1 MWPAPP
7 GVGLWTPDLFVSA
20 NLVLLTCLYLWAV
33 RRAGSRLGSPW
44 PRLRTVAFLAAMVL
58 LAVAYLGP
66 FTTWAHVMFWPHM
79 AQHLVVMMVAAPL
92 IVLSSP
98 VRLTFLC
105 LGDTGRRRFVRV
117 MRSAP
122 AAVLTNPYVTWLLFA
137 GVLLGVHVT
146 PVMQWVITDHDA
158 MNFVERPLYLA
169 VSLLFYYPLIGTD
182 LIARRPAPGLRLL
195 SLGLM
200 MIPETVLGMVIHFAP
215 VPLYPAY
222 VESGAALG
230 FDPLADQKFS
240 GAMMWAIAMV
250 LDGFWMMV
258 AALEW
263 WRDQETLTRKLER
276 SEARALLEQGHED
289 SAGCAATETAGPR
302 PDRLRS

>member
-7 GVGLWTPDLFVSA
+7 GVGLWTPDLFVSV
-20 NLVLLTCLYLWAV
+20 NLILVTCLYLV
-33 RRAGSRLGSPW
+33 GTRRASERLGASWPW
-44 PRLRTVAFLAAMVL
+44 LRTGAFLAAMAL
-58 LAVAYLGP
+58 LAVAFLGP
-66 FTTWAHVMFWPHM
+66 FTTWAHLMFWPHM
-79 AQHLVVMMVAAPL
+79 AQHLIVMMVAAPL

-98 VRLTFLC
+98 VRLLFLN
-105 LGDTGRRRFVRV
+105 LGDSGRRRMVRV
-117 MRSAP
+117 MRGQ
-122 AAVLTNPYVTWLLFA
+122 AVTALTNPYLTWILFA
-137 GVLLGVHVT
+137 TVLLGVHVT

-158 MNFVERPLYLA
+158 MDFVERPVYLV

-182 LIARRPAPGLRLL
+182 LIARRPAPSLRLL

-222 VESGAALG
+222 VEASAVTGV
-230 FDPLADQKFS
+230 DPLADQKFA

-263 WRDQETLTRKLER
+263 WRDQERITTQLER
-276 SEARALLEQGHED
+276 SEARAGL
-289 SAGCAATETAGPR
+289 
-302 PDRLRS
+302 

>member
-7 GVGLWTPDLFVSA
+7 GVVLWTPDLFVSA
-20 NLVLLTCLYLWAV
+20 NLLLLTCLYLWAA
-33 RRAGSRLGSPW
+33 RRAGARLGTAW
-44 PRLRTVAFLAAMVL
+44 PRLRTLSFLAAMAL

-79 AQHLVVMMVAAPL
+79 AQHLTGMMVAAPL

-98 VRLTFLC
+98 VRLTFVC
-105 LGDTGRRRFVRV
+105 LSGGGRRRLVRI
-117 MRSAP
+117 MRSGP
-122 AAVLTNPYVTWLLFA
+122 ALVFTNPYVTWLLFA
-137 GVLLGVHVT
+137 AVLLGVHVT

-158 MNFVERPLYLA
+158 MDFVERPLYLV
-169 VSLLFYYPLIGTD
+169 VSLLFYYPLIGSD

-222 VESGAALG
+222 VESGARLG

-263 WRDQETLTRKLER
+263 WRDQEALTRRLER
-276 SEARALLEQGHED
+276 SEARER
-289 SAGCAATETAGPR
+289 AAAVVEVGDVPTATAGRQPGR
-302 PDRLRS
+302 PHP

>member
-7 GVGLWTPDLFVSA
+7 GVGLWTPDLFVSV
-20 NLVLLTCLYLWAV
+20 NLVLVTCLYLIGS
-33 RRAGSRLGSPW
+33 RRAGQRLGAPW
-44 PRLRTVAFLAAMVL
+44 PWLRTLAFLAAMGL
-58 LAVAYLGP
+58 LAAAYLGP
-66 FTTWAHVMFWPHM
+66 FTTWAHLMFWPHM
-79 AQHLVVMMVAAPL
+79 AQHLIVMMVAAPL

-98 VRLTFLC
+98 VRLLFLN
-105 LGDTGRRRFVRV
+105 LGDPGRRRMVRI
-117 MRSAP
+117 MRGRVVSI
-122 AAVLTNPYVTWLLFA
+122 LTNPYLTWVLFA
-137 GVLLGVHVT
+137 TVLLGVHVT

-158 MNFVERPLYLA
+158 MDFVERPVYLT
-169 VSLLFYYPLIGTD
+169 VSLLFYYPLIGND
-182 LIARRPAPGLRLL
+182 LIARRPAPSLRLM

-222 VESGAALG
+222 VEASAVTGV
-230 FDPLADQKFS
+230 DPLADQKFS

-263 WRDQETLTRKLER
+263 WRDQERITTQLER
-276 SEARALLEQGHED
+276 SEARAGL
-289 SAGCAATETAGPR
+289 
-302 PDRLRS
+302 

>member
-7 GVGLWTPDLFVSA
+7 GVGLWTPDLFVSV
-20 NLVLLTCLYLWAV
+20 NLILVTCLYLIGA
-33 RRAGSRLGSPW
+33 RRAGERLGAAWPW
-44 PRLRTVAFLAAMVL
+44 LRTAAFLAAVAL

-66 FTTWAHVMFWPHM
+66 FTTWAHLMFWPHM
-79 AQHLVVMMVAAPL
+79 AQHLIVMMVAAPL

-98 VRLTFLC
+98 VRLLFLN
-105 LGDTGRRRFVRV
+105 LGDTGRRRMARI
-117 MRSAP
+117 MRGQVVS
-122 AAVLTNPYVTWLLFA
+122 VLTNPYLTWILFA
-137 GVLLGVHVT
+137 TVLLGVHVT

-158 MNFVERPLYLA
+158 MDFVERPVYLV
-169 VSLLFYYPLIGTD
+169 VSLLFYYPLIGND
-182 LIARRPAPGLRLL
+182 LIARRPAPSLRLL

-222 VESGAALG
+222 VEASAVTGV
-230 FDPLADQKFS
+230 DPLADQKFA

-263 WRDQETLTRKLER
+263 WRDQERITTQLER
-276 SEARALLEQGHED
+276 SEARA
-289 SAGCAATETAGPR
+289 SA
-302 PDRLRS
+302 

>member
-7 GVGLWTPDLFVSA
+7 GVGLWTPDLLVIA
-20 NLVLLTCLYLWAV
+20 NLLIVTSMYLWGA
-33 RRAGSRLGSPW
+33 RRAGAQTGEPW
-44 PRLRTVAFLAAMVL
+44 PPLRTVAFMAAMVL
-58 LAVAYLGP
+58 LAAAYLGP
-66 FTTWAHVMFWPHM
+66 LTTWAHLMFWPHM

-98 VRLTFLC
+98 VRLTYLC
-105 LGDTGRRRFVRV
+105 LGRVGRRRLVRI
-117 MRSAP
+117 MRSRLAI
-122 AAVLTNPYVTWLLFA
+122 ALTNPGVTWILFA
-137 GVLLGVHVT
+137 TVLLGVHIT

-158 MNFVERPLYLA
+158 MDFVERPVFLL
-169 VSLLFYYPLIGTD
+169 VSLLFYYPLIGSD
-182 LIARRPAPGLRLL
+182 LIARRPAPGVRLL

-222 VESGAALG
+222 VDSGTLLG
-230 FDPLADQKFS
+230 FDPLTDQKFA

-250 LDGFWMMV
+250 LDGIWMMV

-263 WRDQETLTRKLER
+263 WRDQEALTRRLER
-276 SEARALLEQGHED
+276 AEARDLADQ
-289 SAGCAATETAGPR
+289 AAAELAEGAVTATAAPR
-302 PDRLRS
+302 PDRPRP

>member
-7 GVGLWTPDLFVSA
+7 GVGLWTPDLFVSV
-20 NLVLLTCLYLWAV
+20 NLLLLTCLYLIGT
-33 RRAGSRLGSPW
+33 RRAGVRLGAPW
-44 PRLRTVAFLAAMVL
+44 PWLRTAAFLAAMAL

-66 FTTWAHVMFWPHM
+66 FTTWAHLMFWPHM
-79 AQHLVVMMVAAPL
+79 AQHLIVMMVAAPL

-98 VRLTFLC
+98 VRLLFLN
-105 LGDTGRRRFVRV
+105 LGDSGRRRMVRI
-117 MRSAP
+117 MRGQAVT
-122 AAVLTNPYVTWLLFA
+122 VLTNPYLTWILFA
-137 GVLLGVHVT
+137 TVLLGVHVT

-158 MNFVERPLYLA
+158 MDFVERPVYLV

-182 LIARRPAPGLRLL
+182 LIARRPAPSLRLL

-222 VESGAALG
+222 VEASAVTGL
-230 FDPLADQKFS
+230 DPLADQKFA

-263 WRDQETLTRKLER
+263 WRDQERITAQLER
-276 SEARALLEQGHED
+276 SEARTAL
-289 SAGCAATETAGPR
+289 
-302 PDRLRS
+302 